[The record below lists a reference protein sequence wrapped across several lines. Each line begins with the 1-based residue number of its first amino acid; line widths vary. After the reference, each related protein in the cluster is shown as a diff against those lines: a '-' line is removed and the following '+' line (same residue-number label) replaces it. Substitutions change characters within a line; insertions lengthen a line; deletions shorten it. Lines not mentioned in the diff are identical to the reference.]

1 LAKRSHHDFGR
12 TPGAVHAG
20 QRAST
25 VERNP
30 RRGRNSNP
38 AQSQRQSGGSELK
51 SAANWMN
58 FHDVV
63 LMPARRRGGATE
75 VRRVLDKALC
85 DGVIAMNEREL
96 EQEVKDVMAAPDI
109 EA

>member
-1 LAKRSHHDFGR
+1 MTKRSHHGLWQA
-12 TPGAVHAG
+12 PGAVQGG
-20 QRAST
+20 QRARI

-30 RRGRNSNP
+30 RRGRNSN
-38 AQSQRQSGGSELK
+38 QVQTQRRSGRSELK
-51 SAANWMN
+51 AAANWMN

-75 VRRVLDKALC
+75 VRRVLDKAIS
-85 DGVIAMNEREL
+85 DGVITMNEREL
-96 EQEVKDVMAAPDI
+96 DQEVKDVMAAPDI